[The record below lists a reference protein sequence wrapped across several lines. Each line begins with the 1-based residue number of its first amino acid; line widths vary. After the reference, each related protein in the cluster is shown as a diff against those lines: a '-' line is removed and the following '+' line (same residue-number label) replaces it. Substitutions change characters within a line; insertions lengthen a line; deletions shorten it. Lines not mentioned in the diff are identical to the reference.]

1 VSDPSDTYE
10 RDAASTADRVMSAP
24 APVGGVPAGVGAA
37 TDTGSVQRQEGE
49 EEEVQ
54 GTFVQR
60 QAEEEEEP
68 GA

>member
-1 VSDPSDTYE
+1 
-10 RDAASTADRVMSAP
+10 MSAP